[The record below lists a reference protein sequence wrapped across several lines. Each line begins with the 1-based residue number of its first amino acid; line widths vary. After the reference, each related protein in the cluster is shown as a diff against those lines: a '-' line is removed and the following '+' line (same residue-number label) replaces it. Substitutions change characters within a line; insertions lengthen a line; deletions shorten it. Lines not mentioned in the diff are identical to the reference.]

1 MTSLKRLSVL
11 LSFLLTACGGGSG
24 EFDPAAG
31 AVPLGGCDGSCVI
44 TEQGGNPDNV
54 RLTVNDVE
62 TVIAQ
67 GVAEADARG
76 IDATLA
82 VVDRVGNVL
91 GVWRTGTTGMPRDV
105 LIASSPDGTGGSEIM
120 GGLEGIEAGIDGLA
134 AIAKAI
140 TGAYLSSEGNAFST
154 RTASQIVQEHF
165 NPGEFF
171 QPAGPLFGVQFSQLA
186 CSDFSQRFNSF
197 GPSIGPHRSPLGLSA
212 DPGGLPLYKN
222 GTVIGGVGVIAD
234 DLYSLD
240 RNVIDNDRSNQN
252 ANVDEL
258 IALAASFGF
267 VAPVERRA
275 NRIAIEG
282 KTLRFVDGDAS
293 ELQSNPDSAPAFP
306 PANGQLVAVAG
317 YTGAT
322 IQPGLVFGSPA
333 SGIRPADSG
342 KSDEAPYV
350 GDDGYVFVDSANN
363 NRYPATA
370 GAQPVADRLL
380 ASEVEVLMQEALR
393 VANKARAQIRRP
405 HGSQARVTISVVD
418 TDGNILG
425 MLRSRDAPVF
435 GSDVSLQKAR
445 TAALFSS
452 SAAAGT
458 LATPGMDARYISLVG
473 GLNTV
478 DTIDLSDYV
487 SSVQSFLGLPT
498 ALTDGAVAFSDRA
511 GGNLSRPFFPDGIDT
526 ADPGPFS
533 KPSGKWS
540 PFSTG
545 LQLDLVINGVIQ
557 HVLFAAGAIVTDT
570 PQSCGGITHA
580 SLGTFSTV
588 GFTHKRLAN
597 GIQIFPG
604 SAPIYRDNVLVGGIG
619 VSGDGIEQ
627 DDMIAFL
634 AIHRAGA
641 RLSVNPINNAP
652 EHMRADTLTP
662 QGTRL
667 RYIQCPQAPFLGS
680 DEQQPCTG
688 K

>member
-1 MTSLKRLSVL
+1 MTSLRRFSFL
-11 LSFLLTACGGGSG
+11 LTFLLTACGGGSS

-31 AVPLGGCDGSCVI
+31 LLPSGGCDGSCVASQ
-44 TEQGGNPDNV
+44 QGGNPNNV
-54 RLTVNDVE
+54 RLTINDVE
-62 TVIAQ
+62 SLLAQ
-67 GVAEADARG
+67 GVAEADARNT
-76 IDATLA
+76 DATLA

-91 GVWRTGTTGMPRDV
+91 GVWRTGTSGTPRDV
-105 LIASSPDGTGGSEIM
+105 LIASSPDGSGGSEVI

-186 CSDFSQRFNSF
+186 CSDFSQRFNSV
-197 GPSIGPHRSPLGLSA
+197 GPSIGPHRSPLGLAA

-222 GTVIGGVGVIAD
+222 GTVVGGVGVIAD

-240 RNVIDNDRSNQN
+240 RNVIDNDRSNVN

-267 VAPVERRA
+267 GAPIERQA
-275 NRIAIEG
+275 SHITIEG
-282 KTLRFVDGDAS
+282 KTLRFIDGDTS
-293 ELQSNPDSAPAFP
+293 ELQSDPGNAPAFP

-317 YTGAT
+317 YTSAT
-322 IQPGLVFGSPA
+322 IQPGLVFGTPA
-333 SGIRPADSG
+333 SGIRAADSA
-342 KSDEAPYV
+342 KADEAPYV
-350 GDDGYVFVDSANN
+350 GDDGYVFVDTANN
-363 NRYPATA
+363 NRYPAIA
-370 GAQPVADRLL
+370 GQQPAADKLL

-393 VANKARAQIRRP
+393 VANEARAQIRRP

-445 TAALFSS
+445 TAAFFSS
-452 SAAAGT
+452 SNAAST
-458 LATPGMDARYISLVG
+458 LSTPGIDARYISLVG

-478 DTIDLSDYV
+478 DTVDLGGYV
-487 SSVQSFLGLPT
+487 TALQNFLGLPT
-498 ALTDGAVAFSDRA
+498 ALADGSVAFSDRA
-511 GGNLSRPFFPDGIDT
+511 GGNLSRPFFPDGIDS
-526 ADPGPFS
+526 AGPGPLS
-533 KPSGKWS
+533 KPSGEWS

-557 HVLFAAGAIVTDT
+557 HVLFAAGAIATDA

-634 AIHRAGA
+634 AIDRASA

-652 EHMRADTLTP
+652 EHMRADTLSP

-667 RYIQCPQAPFLGS
+667 RYIQCPQAPFLDS
-680 DEQQPCTG
+680 DEQQPCKG
-688 K
+688 R